1 MPPDG
6 AHFEIFP
13 DRAGEHRY
21 RLVAENGEITGPSEG
36 YTSDR
41 DAERGIYA
49 HIRNVMQ
56 AAGITADAWS
66 LELANVRIDRV
77 EA

>member
-1 MPPDG
+1 MPLEG

-13 DRAGEHRY
+13 DKAGEHRY

-41 DAERGIYA
+41 DAERGVYA
-49 HIRNVMQ
+49 HIRNVIQ
-56 AAGITADAWS
+56 AAGITTDAWS
-66 LELANVRIDRV
+66 VELPDVRIDRV
-77 EA
+77 DE